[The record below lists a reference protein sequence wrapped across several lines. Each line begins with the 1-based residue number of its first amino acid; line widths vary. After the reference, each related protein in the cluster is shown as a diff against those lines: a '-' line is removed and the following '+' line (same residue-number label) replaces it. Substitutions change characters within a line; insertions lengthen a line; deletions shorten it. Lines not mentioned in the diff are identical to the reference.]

1 MKQNTKWRWFL
12 LVLIID
18 FAYTLFNYILD
29 FGERDDNLSW
39 GLLLLLHLVPLV
51 ALIIISR
58 KIPYFEKKSKL
69 PLVQK
74 CLIVYLAASVLL
86 GLAAFSFNLPRPISF
101 LFYSRSWWF
110 DIVYFIRYEMYY
122 LAIDFAITV
131 LYWISYAILL
141 ADISNRLNPVPEEK
155 ELSGDELQ
163 LKTSASFKIS
173 IANMICLILQT
184 GLNSCI
190 VLAFEK
196 NKGGTGEQAIGMAIV
211 GLILI
216 AIKFLISL
224 PVLILSIVGIVKSRQ
239 QKSRL
244 MKNNHRGFVINVIC
258 LVISELQVFLWW

>member
-1 MKQNTKWRWFL
+1 MKKNTKWRCFL

-18 FAYTLFNYILD
+18 FAYTLFNYVRN
-29 FGERDDNLSW
+29 FSERDDNLSR
-39 GLLLLLHLVPLV
+39 GLLLLLNLVPLI
-51 ALIIISR
+51 ALIIISG
-58 KIPYFEKKSKL
+58 KIPYFQEKKKL

-74 CLIVYLAASVLL
+74 CLIAYLAVSVLL
-86 GLAAFSFNLPRPISF
+86 GLVTFKFNLPRPISF

-110 DIVYFIRYEMYY
+110 DIVYLIRYEMYH

-173 IANMICLILQT
+173 IANMICLALQT
-184 GLNSCI
+184 GLDFFI
-190 VLAFEK
+190 FLAFEENK
-196 NKGGTGEQAIGMAIV
+196 NGTGEHAIGMAFV
-211 GLILI
+211 LLILI

>member
-58 KIPYFEKKSKL
+58 KIPYSEEKSKL

-74 CLIVYLAASVLL
+74 CLIAYLAVDVLL
-86 GLAAFSFNLPRPISF
+86 GLVTFKFNLPRPISF

-110 DIVYFIRYEMYY
+110 DIVYLIRYEMYY
-122 LAIDFAITV
+122 LAINFVITV

-163 LKTSASFKIS
+163 IKTSASFKIS
-173 IANMICLILQT
+173 IANMICLIIQT